1 MSARPGEVKAALL
14 AHMEAGA
21 TPMTAA
27 RRVCESGLSS
37 GSVASI
43 YKYAAL
49 LRGVVRPRKVSK
61 VKMAAAPAPAAA
73 AAQAPALQA
82 VARSG
87 DAAPDGRAPGG
98 RTVAR
103 DYNLPA
109 PACARYRV
117 EYVSG
122 RGYFVADP
130 EGRFVSGP
138 WHGRDAAETRRH
150 ELQAVLDIAK
160 RRGPRACLCCGRQ
173 FDSEGIHN
181 RMCTPCRGRGDM
193 LAAYGYAG
201 AGDGRRPRKSSGA

>member
-1 MSARPGEVKAALL
+1 MRRGTGQVRAALEK
-14 AHMEAGA
+14 AMAGGA
-21 TPMTAA
+21 TPAAAA
-27 RRVCESGLSS
+27 RRVYESGLAA
-37 GSVASI
+37 GSI
-43 YKYAAL
+43 RTLHTYACAL
-49 LRGVVRPRKVSK
+49 QRDGM
-61 VKMAAAPAPAAA
+61 VKIAAAAPAPAPQSAK
-73 AAQAPALQA
+73 
-82 VARSG
+82 
-87 DAAPDGRAPGG
+87 DAARDGGSPGG

-109 PACARYRV
+109 PAYARYRV

-138 WHGRDAAETRRH
+138 WHGRDTAEARRH
-150 ELQAVLDIAK
+150 ELQTVLDIAK

-173 FDSEGIHN
+173 FESEGIHN
-181 RMCTPCRGRGDM
+181 RMCTPCRGRGDV